1 MVPIFYSPQYV
12 GASYAFETTR
22 KAQWVADSLQTQPL
36 AGLQLVE
43 PPPLTMAQLTAV
55 HDDAYIRAIQ
65 TGQPAALANSPELEW
80 DAAMWP
86 MVLASNGG
94 VVAAARAALEQGL
107 AGSLSSGL
115 HHARRA
121 AGAGYCTFNGLV
133 IAAYEALAAGA
144 QNVLILDL
152 DAHCGG
158 GTASLIA
165 ADTPIWQIDI
175 STDGYDQY
183 EATERLW
190 LEVIS
195 NGGVYLATI
204 QKWLTEA
211 DRQGLSFDLCL
222 YNAGVDCHADCP
234 MGGIPG
240 ITLEVIR
247 AREQL
252 VLGWCQQRRL
262 PLAFV
267 LAGGYIGPNL
277 DEQGLVALHREV
289 LHCANQKPSVR
300 W

>member
-55 HDDAYIRAIQ
+55 HDKAYIRAIQ

-165 ADTPIWQIDI
+165 ADTRIWQIDI